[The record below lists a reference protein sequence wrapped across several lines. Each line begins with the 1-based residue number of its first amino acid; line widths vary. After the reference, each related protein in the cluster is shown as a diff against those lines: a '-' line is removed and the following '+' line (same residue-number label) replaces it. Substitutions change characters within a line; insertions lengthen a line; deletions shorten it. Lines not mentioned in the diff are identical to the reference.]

1 MTSNNPINILLSVSG
16 ILSLLYHLIVSAYY
30 KAILTAL
37 DRDIIRKRQNPTHV
51 RPSYMYWVLPFQ

>member
-1 MTSNNPINILLSVSG
+1 MTSNNPINILLSVSS

-37 DRDIIRKRQNPTHV
+37 DRDIIRKKAEPNTCQT
-51 RPSYMYWVLPFQ
+51 